1 MSNARKWIP
10 SDLLIQDWKDIKPFF
25 DDLKGRKIENRRA
38 FNEFIEHL
46 NELEAFI
53 SEDVAWRYIHMT
65 CDTMDSEKEKRYLH
79 FVQNIQPEIAPY
91 EDSINKKIDQSP
103 YVNEL
108 SEDKAYFIYFREIKN
123 AIALFREENVP
134 LKSELATLSQQYGS
148 ITGAMTVE
156 YKQQELTLQ
165 QASLMLQEN
174 DRSLRKEIYE
184 LISERRYKHTDELDQ
199 LFSKLIEKRHQ
210 VALNADFKNFRD
222 YKFQSLGR
230 FDYTVDDCLQFH
242 DAIANVVVPLQKE
255 MTQERANNLGLDP
268 LRPYDLSV
276 DPDGNEPLRPFKNGQ
291 ELLDKSIECFTL
303 IHPYFGEC
311 LSTMKK
317 ESLLDLDSRKGKAPG
332 GYNYPLAESGKPFI
346 FMNASGSLRD
356 LETMVHEG
364 GHAIH
369 SFLSHP
375 LKLNAFKST
384 PAEVAELA
392 SMSMELISM
401 DGWHLFFDN
410 EEELKRAKISQL
422 EGVIST
428 LPWIATI
435 DAFQHWLY
443 THPAHSIEE
452 RTEEWKRISS
462 RFSSNL
468 VDFTG
473 YEKYRDT
480 AWQRQLHLF
489 EVPFYYIEYG
499 FAQLGAIALWKNYK
513 EDKEKGI
520 EGYMNFM
527 KLGYTRTIPEIYKAA
542 GISFDFSASY
552 VQTLFDFVQDELTQL
567 KS

>member
-1 MSNARKWIP
+1 MSNSRKWIP
-10 SDLLIQDWKDIKPFF
+10 SDLLIKDWKDIKPFF
-25 DDLKGRKIENRRA
+25 DDLKGRKIENKRA

-65 CDTMDSEKEKRYLH
+65 RDTMDSEKEKRYLH

-184 LISERRYKHTDELDQ
+184 LISERRYEHTEELDQ

-230 FDYTVDDCLQFH
+230 FDYSVDDCLQFH

-255 MTQERANNLGLDP
+255 MTQERANKLGLDP

-276 DPDGNEPLRPFKNGQ
+276 DPDGNDPLRPFKNGQ

-435 DAFQHWLY
+435 DAFQHWIY
-443 THPAHSIEE
+443 THPEHSIEE

-513 EDKEKGI
+513 ENKEKGI

-552 VQTLFDFVQDELTQL
+552 VQTLFDFVQGELTQL